1 MFKIHPISKASA
13 ILTLFAIV
21 TTGLV
26 TVTHLLTKQKI
37 TEEKNQAILKNINA
51 IMPKALYNND
61 ITTDCRIMTDNNQ
74 QAIRVFRARL
84 DNKPTGLVIESI
96 APDGY
101 SGRIDLLVGID
112 TQQKIKGVR
121 TTSHSETPGLGDK
134 IEYKKSRW
142 ITFFNE
148 LKLTPENESSWAVRK
163 DGGQFDQFTGATI
176 TPRAVVKSIKNTL
189 LWAQQQDNIFELDSN
204 CGESK

>member
-13 ILTLFAIV
+13 ILTGFAIV

-26 TVTHLLTKQKI
+26 TMTHLLTKDKI
-37 TEEKNQAILKNINA
+37 AEEKNQAVLKNINA

-61 ITTDCRIMTDNNQ
+61 ITTDCRLMTDNNQ
-74 QAIRVFRARL
+74 QQIRVFRARL
-84 DNKPTGLVIESI
+84 DNKPSGLVIESI

-112 TQQKIKGVR
+112 AQQQVKGVR
-121 TTSHSETPGLGDK
+121 TISHSETPGLGDK

-148 LKLTPENESSWAVRK
+148 LTLTPENESSWAVKK

-176 TPRAVVKSIKNTL
+176 TPRAVVKSVKNTL
-189 LWAQQQDNIFELDSN
+189 LWAQQQNDIFELESN
-204 CGESK
+204 CGESE

>member
-26 TVTHLLTKQKI
+26 TMTHLLTKQKI
-37 TEEKNQAILKNINA
+37 AEEKNQAILKNINA
-51 IMPKALYNND
+51 IMPKALYNNE
-61 ITTDCRIMTDNNQ
+61 ITTDCRIMMDNNQ

-84 DNKPTGLVIESI
+84 DNKLTGLVIESI

-189 LWAQQQDNIFELDSN
+189 LWVQQQDNIFELDSN
-204 CGESK
+204 CGETK

>member
-26 TVTHLLTKQKI
+26 TMTHLLTKQKI
-37 TEEKNQAILKNINA
+37 AEEKNQAILKNINA
-51 IMPKALYNND
+51 IMPKALYNNE
-61 ITTDCRIMTDNNQ
+61 ITTDCRIMMDNNQ

-148 LKLTPENESSWAVRK
+148 LKLTQDNESSWAVRK

-189 LWAQQQDNIFELDSN
+189 LWVQQQDNIFELDSN
-204 CGESK
+204 CGETK